1 MRFAEKQSQQ
11 VIEELA
17 AKLPVPGGGGA
28 AAFVGAVGT
37 ALGNM
42 VGSFTKGKKKFAAVE
57 EDIIDL
63 QKKCDATQKRLLDLM
78 DEDALMFEPLSK
90 AYAMKETTDEERRE
104 KERVLEQT
112 TLDACKVPLE
122 IMEECCL
129 AVDYLEE
136 FLKKGNP
143 LLVSDVGVGVL
154 CCKAAILSAALNVYV
169 NTRLMKNRDVAEEMN
184 AKTAARTEAY
194 AEKADMI
201 YASVLKQVKPS

>member
-1 MRFAEKQSQQ
+1 MRFADKKSQQ

-28 AAFVGAVGT
+28 AAFVGAIGT

-57 EDIIDL
+57 EDIADL
-63 QKKCDATQKRLLDLM
+63 QLKCDAVQKRLLDLM
-78 DEDALMFEPLSK
+78 DEDALLFEPLSK
-90 AYAMKETTDEERRE
+90 AYAMKETTVAERRE

-143 LLVSDVGVGVL
+143 LLVSDVGVGAL
-154 CCKAAILSAALNVYV
+154 CCKAALLSAALNVYV
-169 NTRLMKNRDVAEEMN
+169 NTRLMKNRAVAEEMN
-184 AKTAARTEAY
+184 AETAARAETY

-201 YASVLKQVKPS
+201 YASVLKQLKPS